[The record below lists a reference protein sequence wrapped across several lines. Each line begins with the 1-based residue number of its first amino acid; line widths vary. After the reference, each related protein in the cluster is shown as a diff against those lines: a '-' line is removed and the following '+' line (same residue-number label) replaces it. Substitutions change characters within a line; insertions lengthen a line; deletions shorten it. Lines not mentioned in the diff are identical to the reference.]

1 MKKNGFTVV
10 ELLVSLSLTMVVVI
24 IMFEII
30 ILLKD
35 LFQTSNVKTEILNK
49 KSIIVDKMYTDINN
63 RNVSRIEQCGDYCLN
78 FTMNDST
85 ERKFEVNKDENIITY
100 DDYTFKLEKIYTIG
114 NIYFS
119 NDVLNY
125 TSNEKNNGIFV
136 LKVPIYSKLTNKENL
151 GIDMVATYNTNS
163 TAIGALYIKDTI
175 QDNCNGSFCKDNMYN
190 VGDEIKLADYK
201 WHVIKNNE
209 SSITLLLDGNEIS
222 NRSHIENG
230 VAPYQWSTSNINK
243 YLNGTFY
250 ESLLDKGVDE
260 DEILT
265 EDKTICD
272 DKTGS
277 GGNPGALNTEGLEC
291 KSEYVTSKIRLLTQN
306 EFEEVKSY
314 FAEKGLD
321 YTFLYSETVGKWAL
335 INGDSSSN
343 KILQVDSTG
352 GISKDSSTVLLNVR
366 PVITLRKK

>member
-24 IMFEII
+24 VMFEII

-85 ERKFEVNKDENIITY
+85 EKKFEVNKDENIITY

-243 YLNGTFY
+243 YLNGNFY

-277 GGNPGALNTEGLEC
+277 GGNPGALNIEGLDC

-314 FAEKGLD
+314 FTEKGLD